1 MRIVGYRHDPLVPKE
16 SGPIKSLETAEPS
29 GHEGDGTA
37 IGRSK
42 PRRAK
47 ADGQI
52 GTEKARHRPDRL
64 RPFVGSFAGVAG
76 RTGFPSQDRA
86 AFIHQDCFDLRPAKI
101 DADALLPRAHDF
113 LVMAAVR

>member
-29 GHEGDGTA
+29 GHEGDGTP

-52 GTEKARHRPDRL
+52 GTEKRAIART
-64 RPFVGSFAGVAG
+64 VS
-76 RTGFPSQDRA
+76 
-86 AFIHQDCFDLRPAKI
+86 
-101 DADALLPRAHDF
+101 AHSSVRS
-113 LVMAAVR
+113 LVS